1 MELDMVAVMEVDKVA
16 DKVADMVDDMPW
28 IFFMDDFFSGI
39 SIFQGD
45 FFLV

>member
-28 IFFMDDFFSGI
+28 IFFMDDFF
-39 SIFQGD
+39 QE
-45 FFLV
+45 